1 MATQAERRAATREA
15 LVKAGRASFARA
27 GYEAT
32 HTNEI
37 LAAAGV
43 SRGAMYHHFPSKQ
56 ALFEAVFVAESKA
69 AIDLAAAAARRDGSP
84 SENLLSACLAWLAA
98 ARELETAAILLDQ
111 GPQVLG
117 WKRAR
122 DLEEEFSLGGMK
134 RAIQRA
140 AEAGELE
147 VVSIDLAARILNA
160 VLAELALAAVHH
172 NDEADPAVQERMI
185 RQVLSG
191 FRPQTD

>member
-1 MATQAERRAATREA
+1 
-15 LVKAGRASFARA
+15 
-27 GYEAT
+27 
-32 HTNEI
+32 
-37 LAAAGV
+37 
-43 SRGAMYHHFPSKQ
+43 MYHHFPSKQ
-56 ALFEAVFVAESKA
+56 ALFEAVFVAESKG
-69 AIDLAAAAARRDGSP
+69 AIDLAATAASHTGSP
-84 SENLLSACLAWLAA
+84 LENLLSASLAWLAA
-98 ARELETAAILLDQ
+98 ARDPETAAILLDQ

-134 RAIQRA
+134 RAIQLA

-147 VVSIDLAARILNA
+147 VGSIDLAARILNA

-172 NDEADPAVQERMI
+172 NEEADPAVQERMV

-191 FRPQTD
+191 FRPQSD

>member
-1 MATQAERRAATREA
+1 MATQTERREATRDA
-15 LVKAGRASFARA
+15 LVKAGRAHFARA

-69 AIDLAAAAARRDGSP
+69 AIAGASAAASHTGSP
-84 SENLLSACLAWLAA
+84 LENLLSACLAWLAA
-98 ARELETAAILLDQ
+98 ARDPETAAILLDQ

-134 RAIQRA
+134 RAIQLA
-140 AEAGELE
+140 AEAGELA
-147 VVSIDLAARILNA
+147 VGSIDLAARILNA
-160 VLAELALAAVHH
+160 VLAELALAAIHH
-172 NDEADPAVQERMI
+172 SDEADPASQEQMI
-185 RQVLSG
+185 RKVLAG
-191 FRPQTD
+191 FRSPTD

>member
-1 MATQAERRAATREA
+1 MATQTERREATRDA
-15 LVKAGRASFARA
+15 LVKAGRAHFARA

-37 LAAAGV
+37 LVAAGV

-69 AIDLAAAAARRDGSP
+69 AIAGASAAASHTGSP
-84 SENLLSACLAWLAA
+84 LENLLSACLAWLAA
-98 ARELETAAILLDQ
+98 ARDPETAAILLDQ

-134 RAIQRA
+134 RAIQLA

-147 VVSIDLAARILNA
+147 VGSIDLAARILNA
-160 VLAELALAAVHH
+160 VLAELALAAIHH
-172 NDEADPAVQERMI
+172 SDEADPASQERMI